1 MPLSKRYTSD
11 VGSRQGYYFQ
21 IARVKSV
28 VMGPYK
34 GGTNEI
40 DPNYNNPSDIGSIKY
55 ELLYSPVGISRSEEV
70 SEPAYPI
77 FSFIKQYPLIN
88 EIVLILAGPT
98 EKLNDRADRQR
109 SYYFPP
115 YDLWNHPNHGAFP
128 NMEEW
133 GEYLNQFV
141 VPAQYQG
148 AAVTGSLPL
157 GYAVTEKKDVKS
169 LRPFEG
175 DTIFQPRWGQSIRF
189 GSTVTTM
196 KSSNN
201 WSNSGQEG
209 DPITIIVNSQGK
221 RITRSPFDPIVEDI
235 NKDGSS
241 IYLTS
246 TQEINLTDINNF
258 PLTSFGGNI
267 NPITQP
273 VIEIQRA
280 PISDEIISAQFQ
292 DENIPR

>member
-1 MPLSKRYTSD
+1 MPLSKRYSGD

-21 IARVKSV
+21 IARVKSI

-34 GGTNEI
+34 GGTNEV
-40 DPNYNNPSDIGSIKY
+40 DTNYNDPSDIGSIKY

-88 EIVLILAGPT
+88 EIVLILVGPT
-98 EKLNDRADRQR
+98 EKLNDKADKQR

-115 YDLWNHPNHGAFP
+115 YDLWNNPNHGAFP

-133 GEYLNQFV
+133 KEYLNEFV
-141 VPAQYQG
+141 VPTQYQG
-148 AAVTGSLPL
+148 IAVTGSLPL

-196 KSSNN
+196 KNSNN

-258 PLTSFGGNI
+258 PLASFGGNI

-273 VIEIQRA
+273 VIEIQRV
-280 PISDEIISAQFQ
+280 PVSDEIISSQFQ

>member
-11 VGSRQGYYFQ
+11 IGSREGYYFQ

-34 GGTNEI
+34 GGTNEV
-40 DPNYNNPSDIGSIKY
+40 DTNYNDPSDIGSIKY

-70 SEPAYPI
+70 NESAYPI
-77 FSFIKQYPLIN
+77 FGFIKQYPLIN

-98 EKLNDRADRQR
+98 EKLNDRADKQR

-133 GEYLNQFV
+133 KEYLNEFV
-141 VPAQYQG
+141 VPIQYQG
-148 AAVTGSLPL
+148 TAVTSSLPL
-157 GYAVTEKKDVKS
+157 GYAVTEKKDVRN

-175 DTIFQPRWGQSIRF
+175 DTILQPRWGQSIRF
-189 GSTVTTM
+189 GSTITTM
-196 KSSNN
+196 KNSNN

-209 DPITIIVNSQGK
+209 DPITMIVNSQGK

-258 PLTSFGGNI
+258 PLASFGGNI

-273 VIEIQRA
+273 VIGIQRV
-280 PISDEIISAQFQ
+280 PISDETISAQFQ

>member
-1 MPLSKRYTSD
+1 MGLFDVYT
-11 VGSRQGYYFQ
+11 GGNNNGAGYYFQ
-21 IARVKSV
+21 IGRVKSV

-34 GGTNEI
+34 GGTREV
-40 DPNYNNPSDIGSIKY
+40 DLDYNDPSDIGSIKY
-55 ELLYSPVGISRSEEV
+55 ELLYSSLGISKSNEV

-88 EIVLILAGPT
+88 EIVLILKGPT
-98 EKLNDRADRQR
+98 EGLNDRSDRQK

-133 GEYLNQFV
+133 KDYLRDTV
-141 VPAQYQG
+141 VPAQYNG
-148 AAVTGSLPL
+148 LAVTGSIPL
-157 GYAVTEKKDVKS
+157 GYAVSEKQSVKP
-169 LRPFEG
+169 LKPFEG
-175 DTIFQPRWGQSIRF
+175 DTIIQPRWGQSIRF
-189 GSTVTTM
+189 SSTITTM
-196 KSSNN
+196 KSSNT

-258 PLTSFGGNI
+258 PLSSFGVKIDPIAQNI
-267 NPITQP
+267 VEVQKTPT
-273 VIEIQRA
+273 
-280 PISDEIISAQFQ
+280 SDEILSAQFQ